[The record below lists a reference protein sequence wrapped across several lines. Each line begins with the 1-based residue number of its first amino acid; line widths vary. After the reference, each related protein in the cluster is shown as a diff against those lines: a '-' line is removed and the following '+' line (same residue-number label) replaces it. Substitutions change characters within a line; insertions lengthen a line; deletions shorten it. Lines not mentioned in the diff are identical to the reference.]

1 MKKTA
6 LLLALMS
13 LAGAAMAEGGCH
25 AEANHCQPEVSI
37 VHTAQNDQAAPADA
51 LAFPPTQASAPAVDA
66 SAPAIDASAPAIDA
80 SAPGFDSLDGAVKM
94 EPGQQPVHNHS
105 NR

>member
-66 SAPAIDASAPAIDA
+66 SAPAIDASAP
-80 SAPGFDSLDGAVKM
+80 GFDSLDGAVKM